1 MDNNEKLVL
10 IERVNHASEEQVK
23 RALNFM
29 ILKCNVNT
37 GTIARAIRDTLER
50 HAPTPT
56 IVYQQPESED
66 DGEAALASSDRKS
79 KKKKKKRRH
88 DVGSE
93 NEEDVRPA
101 GSNDHQNAPRDAVD
115 TEPDDE
121 QVVLKKTKTKSK
133 HKTALTDDQDEQQNS
148 SERSKKKK
156 KRKHASKLRAE
167 TEQRAPDTLG
177 NPTKEKHPT
186 VIDLITSS
194 DDETCDTKQPK
205 NASLDGKSSDVD
217 NSDNV
222 SPDESS
228 SDGDSSDNGGSGD
241 KPPGDAF
248 ADGSGPVLEISKRK
262 ANQASTR
269 SGDVDHS
276 AVRSSTHSAAKPSN
290 QNDGFEFSV
299 FGSGK
304 KRKAPEHT
312 VEDIH
317 KDQPAKSTVLSHLK
331 KRPKQDHPLEPQRS
345 SEDQVC
351 RKCGILFPSV
361 PELRKHQHHC
371 KGFSATLGSH
381 HRSEQPSE
389 DHSHRLNQTQKASHA
404 VDQSFTE
411 EPHNTLRLPSRP
423 RERSPE
429 DRGLSVPPS
438 SSVRELG
445 NFPSGPK
452 STSRALARS
461 VSGVQSSP
469 LGLVNGQGP
478 KPSTY
483 GSPDHQSQP
492 PKPDPS
498 RERLIPERDK
508 IVYQCKY
515 CKKSFTE
522 YGNAPG
528 ACKFHRGAYSPLFEI
543 S

>member
-1 MDNNEKLVL
+1 MDSNEKLGL

-88 DVGSE
+88 DVNSE

-121 QVVLKKTKTKSK
+121 QAVLKKTKTKSK
-133 HKTALTDDQDEQQNS
+133 HKTALNDDQDEQQNS
-148 SERSKKKK
+148 SEHLKKK

-177 NPTKEKHPT
+177 NPTKKKHPN

-194 DDETCDTKQPK
+194 DDETCDTKQSK
-205 NASLDGKSSDVD
+205 NASLDGKSSDVND
-217 NSDNV
+217 SDNV
-222 SPDESS
+222 SPDESG
-228 SDGDSSDNGGSGD
+228 SDGDSSDNGGTGD

-248 ADGSGPVLEISKRK
+248 ADSNGPALESPKKK
-262 ANQASTR
+262 ANQANSS

-276 AVRSSTHSAAKPSN
+276 AVRSSTHSAAKTSN
-290 QNDGFEFSV
+290 QNDGFEIRV

-317 KDQPAKSTVLSHLK
+317 KDQPAKPTVLSHLK

-345 SEDQVC
+345 SKDQVC

-389 DHSHRLNQTQKASHA
+389 DHSHRLKQTQKASHPA
-404 VDQSFTE
+404 DQSFTE
-411 EPHNTLRLPSRP
+411 EPHSTLRLASRP
-423 RERSPE
+423 RERSLA
-429 DRGLSVPPS
+429 DQGLSVPPS
-438 SSVRELG
+438 NSVKELG

-452 STSRALARS
+452 STSRALTRS
-461 VSGVQSSP
+461 APGTKSSP
-469 LGLVNGQGP
+469 SGLVNGQVP
-478 KPSTY
+478 KLSAY
-483 GSPDHQSQP
+483 GSPDHQSQL

-498 RERLIPERDK
+498 REDRIPEREK

-522 YGNAPG
+522 YGNAIG
-528 ACKFHRGAYSPLFEI
+528 ACNFHRGAYRPLFEI